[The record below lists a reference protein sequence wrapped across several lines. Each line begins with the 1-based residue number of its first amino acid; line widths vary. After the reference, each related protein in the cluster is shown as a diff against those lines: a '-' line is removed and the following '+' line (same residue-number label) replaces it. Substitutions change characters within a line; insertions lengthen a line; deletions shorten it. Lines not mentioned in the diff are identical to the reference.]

1 MIDKLDLV
9 SIISKYHL
17 NGIVEQVRWDVK
29 DNILGIGFN
38 SPSKD
43 LLGRIDYKEFP
54 VEDSVI
60 AIGNTSQL
68 VKLIGITNGYLNL
81 EYNKRHKLITQLI
94 IADNQYTLNYAL
106 ADTNHIPSSGELA
119 GEFEYTAT
127 AEIDNESISAIVKA
141 KQALTDANTVV
152 IKYSPNEDNED
163 RIELCFGGNV
173 QYSNKVSFYL
183 QDVDLENTNIDEH
196 YDSSR
201 IKEIMY
207 CNKDMTSG
215 KLSLCLQENKE
226 HIKLEFENDKLKSTY
241 YLVSKEK

>member
-9 SIISKYHL
+9 SIISKYYL
-17 NGIVEQVRWDVK
+17 NGMIKPVRWNIK
-29 DNILGIGFN
+29 DGNLGIGFN

-81 EYNKRHKLITQLI
+81 EYNKKHKLITQLI

-106 ADTNHIPSSGELA
+106 ADTNHIPASGELA

-183 QDVDLENTNIDEH
+183 QDVNLEDTNIDEH

>member
-29 DNILGIGFN
+29 NNTLGIGFN

-183 QDVDLENTNIDEH
+183 QDVNLENTNIDEH

>member
-183 QDVDLENTNIDEH
+183 QDVNLENTNIDEH

>member
-29 DNILGIGFN
+29 NNTLGIGFN

-119 GEFEYTAT
+119 GDFEYTAT

-183 QDVDLENTNIDEH
+183 QDVNLENTNIDEH